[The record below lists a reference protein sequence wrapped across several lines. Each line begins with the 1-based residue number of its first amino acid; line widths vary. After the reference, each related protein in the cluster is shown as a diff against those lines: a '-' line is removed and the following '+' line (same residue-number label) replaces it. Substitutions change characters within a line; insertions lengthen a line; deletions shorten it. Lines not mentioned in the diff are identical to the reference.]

1 MSDFNNIEF
10 DVDQLSNGTLSDI
23 RDILSDSD
31 ESDQIITS
39 DISDIDSSSSS
50 SSSIGEVGSLDDRD
64 RLNDFQPEPP
74 SVDSE
79 YDNESQQ
86 DLPSPELELGY
97 RPFGGHR
104 WHSRKIEEE
113 ANVAKPDVFVANF
126 HLSPRMF
133 ELFVLD
139 YGEFFPPGR

>member
-50 SSSIGEVGSLDDRD
+50 SSPIGEVGSLDDRD

-74 SVDSE
+74 SVEVNMIMKVS
-79 YDNESQQ
+79 
-86 DLPSPELELGY
+86 
-97 RPFGGHR
+97 
-104 WHSRKIEEE
+104 KICHHQ
-113 ANVAKPDVFVANF
+113 N
-126 HLSPRMF
+126 
-133 ELFVLD
+133 
-139 YGEFFPPGR
+139 